1 MAFLHQMYAN
11 EPARWDPQLHG
22 ADRARLIINAL
33 TRLRFCSADGT
44 MDFDV
49 KESADAAPPGLM
61 PWFDVPGRH
70 TADVPIAF
78 GHWSTLGTLDRS
90 NLLPLD
96 TGCVWGGSLTAA
108 RIDPQHPLQRELISV
123 RCDQAQRPG

>member
-1 MAFLHQMYAN
+1 MVELADTRVLEALA
-11 EPARWDPQLHG
+11 ERLVGSSPAPG
-22 ADRARLIINAL
+22 T

-49 KESADAAPPGLM
+49 KESADDAPPGLL
-61 PWFDVPGRH
+61 PWFNVPGRQ

-78 GHWSTLGTLDRS
+78 GHWSTLGTLDRPR
-90 NLLPLD
+90 LLPLD

-108 RIDPQHPLQRELISV
+108 RIDPRSPLQRELISV
-123 RCDQAQRPG
+123 RCDRAQRPG